1 MALKISV
8 KNPSKKVTTKNEVK
22 SKDKKEVA
30 KAKVQDNKAVGK
42 YVIFDEGGYF
52 TKYRLYANNG
62 QCIIISEAYTN
73 KKACIAGI
81 DTLKKNLDSLKVVFE
96 KDKKDVWCFRLI
108 TAQGR
113 PLAQSANY
121 KTQKDAERASM
132 SFQKF
137 VGAEKIVDD
146 DGKSDDHYE
155 VQIFH
160 DEYAISNNGKFVIY
174 QDDGDYY
181 YELRANNGQILCSS
195 QAYSSEK
202 SCREAM
208 ENFRKLV
215 YEGNFYIYVDK
226 RKHSFFKLYSN
237 QLRLVMTG
245 ETYKTRDAAVS
256 AAKSVLRFAKDAKL

>member
-1 MALKISV
+1 MALKIAV
-8 KNPSKKVTTKNEVK
+8 KNPSKKVTTKNDV
-22 SKDKKEVA
+22 KKEVT
-30 KAKVQDNKAVGK
+30 KGKEDNKAVGK

-73 KKACIAGI
+73 KRACMAGI
-81 DTLKKNLDSLKVVFE
+81 DTLKKNLGSLKVVFE
-96 KDKKDVWCFRLI
+96 KDKKAVWCFRLI

-121 KTQKDAERASM
+121 KTFKDAERASM

-137 VGAEKIVDD
+137 VDSEKIVDD

-155 VQIFH
+155 VQILQ
-160 DEYAISNNGKFVIY
+160 DDYTLSNNGKFLIY
-174 QDDGDYY
+174 KDDGDFY
-181 YELRANNGQILCSS
+181 YELRANNGQVLCSS
-195 QAYSSEK
+195 QAYASEK
-202 SCREAM
+202 SCKEAM
-208 ENFRKLV
+208 ENFRKIV
-215 YEGNFYIYVDK
+215 YDGNFYIYVDK

-256 AAKSVLRFAKDAKL
+256 AAKSVLRFAKEAKL